1 MAKKGFTRRGA
12 LVAVTSAAAATAAC
26 GSQSVETP
34 PYSGNVAFNHGVA
47 SGDPQADKVVIWTRV
62 TPEQAGAVPVRWI
75 VARDRELTDVV
86 KSGVI
91 QATDARDYTVKA
103 DVTGLRPGA
112 PYFYGFRAGQAHS
125 TTGKTKTLPTGQLA
139 QLKLAIVTCASF
151 PHGFFNAYEA
161 AAHRDDVDVVVHLGD
176 YIYEYGLSGYG
187 GETGIAL
194 GRVPAPQVD
203 CVHLADYRLRHAQ
216 YKTETELQALHA
228 KAPWITVWDDH
239 EVANDDWTGG
249 AENHHPNEG
258 AWADRK
264 RAALQAYY
272 EWMPIREPETGRA
285 FEAINR
291 SFQFGDLFTLIM
303 LETRLLARTKQLDYA
318 TDMPIATQRWDFSD
332 PRAPVALRQ
341 GEPDGEHMR
350 QLPAIY
356 EDIAGS
362 MQPVLDW
369 RRAGPMLQNAHNL
382 PRNFYLAP
390 DAVELSGRLNTPDRA
405 LMGAAQERWLA
416 DQLASSKRA
425 NAVWQVIGNQTIMAP
440 VAAPDLS
447 QTPAQLVAAL
457 EHARPGT
464 TQLLKLTRFP
474 FPLNTDA
481 WDGYPAVRTRVLD
494 AFRRAGGNPIVVT
507 GDSHA
512 AWANE
517 LDDSHGRVGVE
528 FGTTSITSPGFGD
541 YFVRAGMDFGALL
554 RARNPQVK
562 WTNQLCHGYILLTLT
577 RLQAKAEFF
586 KVSTI
591 ESKQY
596 QTTLDASFTVAPS
609 AGQGIGAITP
619 VHT

>member
-12 LVAVTSAAAATAAC
+12 LVAATGAAAATVAC
-26 GSQSVETP
+26 GAQSVETP
-34 PYSGNVAFNHGVA
+34 PYAGNVAFNHGVA
-47 SGDPQADKVVIWTRV
+47 SGDPQTDKVIIWTRV
-62 TPEQAGAVPVRWI
+62 TPEQAGPVPVRWI
-75 VARDRELTDVV
+75 VARDRELTDIV

-139 QLKLAIVTCASF
+139 ELKLAVVTCASY

-161 AAHRDDVDVVVHLGD
+161 AARRDDVDVVVHLGD

-187 GETGIAL
+187 GETGTAL
-194 GRVPAPQVD
+194 GRIPAPQVD
-203 CVHLADYRLRHAQ
+203 CVRLADYRLRHAQ
-216 YKTETELQALHA
+216 YKAEAELQALHA

-249 AENHHPNEG
+249 AENHHANEG

-272 EWMPIREPETGRA
+272 EWMPIREPEAGRA

-303 LETRLLARTKQLDYA
+303 VETRLLARSRQIDYA
-318 TDMPIATQRWDFSD
+318 TDMPIAMQRWDFSD
-332 PRAPVALRQ
+332 QRAPVALRE
-341 GEPDGEHMR
+341 GEPDTSAMR
-350 QLPAIY
+350 RLPAIY

-362 MQPVLDW
+362 LQPVLDW
-369 RRAGPMLQNAHNL
+369 RRAGPMLQNAQNL
-382 PRNFYLAP
+382 PRNFYLSPDTAELNRRLSAP
-390 DAVELSGRLNTPDRA
+390 DRQ
-405 LMGAAQERWLA
+405 LMGQAQEQWLTGQLA
-416 DQLASSKRA
+416 DSKRA
-425 NAVWQVIGNQTIMAP
+425 GSTWQVIGNQVVMAP

-447 QTPAQLVAAL
+447 QAPPQLVAAL
-457 EHARPGT
+457 EHLRPGT
-464 TQLLKLTRFP
+464 SQLLKLTRFP

-481 WDGYPAVRTRVLD
+481 WDGYPGCRARVLN
-494 AFRRAGGNPIVVT
+494 AFRRNGGNAIVLA

-517 LDDSHGRVGVE
+517 LDDAQGRVAVE

-541 YFVRAGMDFGALL
+541 YFIRGGMDFGALL
-554 RARNPQVK
+554 RARNPQIK
-562 WTNQLCHGYILLTLT
+562 WTNQLSHGFILLTLT
-577 RLQAKAEFF
+577 KQQAKAEFF

-591 ESKQY
+591 ETKQY
-596 QTTLDASFTVAPS
+596 QTTLDASFTVAPNT
-609 AGQGIGAITP
+609 GQGIGAITP
-619 VHT
+619 AHT